1 MCSCWLSPFRGVSCS
16 TICKSVFGRVSVCCI
31 ASVWV
36 VPAAPAATTAAAAV
50 LFVVVACMLC
60 AVGCAGTPAPA
71 CAEPRVFCGGCID
84 LVAGARRWMTFAVLL
99 FVTADPCLLV
109 RAMTLAWLPGW
120 CKPLQF
126 LSPAR
131 VCNGQRALVPP
142 VRLLGCAGHIFVLT
156 FVMRGVSCCLLAS
169 LVRW

>member
-36 VPAAPAATTAAAAV
+36 VPAAPAATTAAV

-71 CAEPRVFCGGCID
+71 CAEPRVFCGGCNY

-131 VCNGQRALVPP
+131 VCMDSAPRFHLYVFWG
-142 VRLLGCAGHIFVLT
+142 VRVISLFSHLLC
-156 FVMRGVSCCLLAS
+156 GVCHAAS
-169 LVRW
+169 LHHLVRW